1 MKGPLTKISEMMVP
15 NWASGGLRSLMK
27 WSTTNTWSRAP
38 LFDKTAINLDLARQ
52 LYRND
57 GEEVF
62 LGGGFCRPIIDRCVE
77 FIGLPTVS
85 IEDEERDNE
94 LNDAIQKVWKP
105 VLQEMFR
112 NAMRDSRT
120 VVRMWQPELTPLV
133 TEEERESCCISII
146 DPDRAT
152 IVYDPRDPKVVERAV
167 IVYTVDFPDE
177 AVDVSPTGDPPRGQK
192 PQTKEHEIWEVIT
205 RDSYRYYDKTDAV
218 WLSSWTRDNLYD
230 FVPVHEVWNEYDSTL
245 SGGQSDYES
254 VYPLIKAFHEVL
266 LQALKSHKY
275 HSAPKIKLA
284 VADIPTFLRNNFPT
298 TIDENGEI
306 IPGGTIRW
314 EGREVLIT
322 SAEDDIGYIE
332 VKSVLGDSKTLLEFL
347 IDCIAVASETPEEF
361 FMRTE
366 AGGAAAAASNSRFI
380 AFEKKI
386 ERKRNA
392 FQYDIQMLIKMHQ
405 VINGGRPQLAK
416 VFWEEIRP
424 EALVDMAQ
432 ALQQTVMS
440 LEVVLQ
446 RQLVSEDT
454 AREMLRSV
462 FGRFFRRMKGPNQ
475 EALDAQDNLDLDAKL
490 AELTAANAPVPTNGA
505 GDKKKVPTITGKPV
519 GGKNE

>member
-1 MKGPLTKISEMMVP
+1 MKGPLTYIAEMMVP
-15 NWASGGLRSLMK
+15 SFGTGGLRSVFK
-27 WSTTNTWSRAP
+27 WGSSDKWTRAP
-38 LFDKTAINLDLARQ
+38 IFDKTAINLDLCRQ

-77 FIGLPTVS
+77 FVGMPTVS

-105 VLQEMFR
+105 VLQEMYR
-112 NAMRDSRT
+112 NAMRDSKT
-120 VVRMWQPELTPLV
+120 IVRMWQPDLTPLV
-133 TEEERESCCISII
+133 TEEEREACCISII
-146 DPDRAT
+146 DPERAT

-177 AVDVSPTGDPPRGQK
+177 AVDVSVTGDPPRGQK

-205 RDSYRYYDKTDAV
+205 RTSYRYYDKTDAV
-218 WLSSWTRDNLYD
+218 WLTSWQRDNPND

-284 VADIPTFLRNNFPT
+284 VADIPSFLRNNFPT
-298 TIDENGEI
+298 TIDDDGQV
-306 IPGGTIRW
+306 IPGGIIRW

-322 SAEDDIGYIE
+322 AADDDIEYIE

-347 IDCIAVASETPEEF
+347 IDCISVAAEMPEEF

-366 AGGAAAAASNSRFI
+366 AGGAAAAAGSARFL

-405 VINGGRPQLAK
+405 VINGRRPQLAK

-424 EALVDMAQ
+424 EALRDMAQ

-440 LEVVLQ
+440 LEILLQ
-446 RQLVSEDT
+446 RKLVSENT
-454 AREMLRSV
+454 SREMLRSI
-462 FGRFFRRMKGPNQ
+462 FGRFFRRMKGPEQ
-475 EALDAQDNLDLDAKL
+475 EALDAADNLDID
-490 AELTAANAPVPTNGA
+490 AELAKVTAQFSSNGNGN
-505 GDKKKVPTITGKPV
+505 GDKARPAISGRATG
-519 GGKNE
+519 GRNE

>member
-1 MKGPLTKISEMMVP
+1 MMVP
-15 NWASGGLRSLMK
+15 SWSTGGLRSIFK
-27 WSTTNTWSRAP
+27 WTNSDRWTRAP
-38 LFDKTAINLDLARQ
+38 IFDKTRINLDLARQ

-77 FIGLPTVS
+77 FIGMPTVS

-94 LNDAIQKVWKP
+94 LNDSIQKVWKP
-105 VLQEMFR
+105 VLQEMYR
-112 NAMRDSRT
+112 NAMRDSKT
-120 VVRMWQPELTPLV
+120 VVRMWQPEMTPLV
-133 TEEERESCCISII
+133 TQEERESCCISII
-146 DPDRAT
+146 DPERAT

-167 IVYTVDFPDE
+167 IVYTVDFPDD
-177 AVDVSPTGDPPRGQK
+177 AVDVSKTGDPPRGQK

-205 RDSYRYYDKTDAV
+205 ASSYRYYDKTDAV
-218 WLSSWTRDNLYD
+218 WLADWARDNPYD

-245 SGGQSDYES
+245 SGGQSDYEA
-254 VYPLIKAFHEVL
+254 VYPLIRAFHEVL

-284 VADIPTFLRNNFPT
+284 VADIPSFLRNNFPT
-298 TIDENGEI
+298 TVDEEGQV

-322 SAEDDIGYIE
+322 AADDDIEYIE

-347 IDCIAVASETPEEF
+347 IDCISVAAEMPEEF

-366 AGGAAAAASNSRFI
+366 AGGAASAAGNARFL

-392 FQYDIQMLIKMHQ
+392 FQADIQMLIKMHQ
-405 VINGGRPQLAK
+405 VINNRRPQLAK

-432 ALQQTVMS
+432 ALQQTVMA
-440 LEVVLQ
+440 LEVLLQ
-446 RQLVSEDT
+446 RKLVSENT
-454 AREMLRSV
+454 SREMLRSI
-462 FGRFFRRMKGPNQ
+462 FGRFFRRMKGPSQ
-475 EALDAQDNLDLDAKL
+475 EAADAEGNLDIDAEL
-490 AELTAANAPVPTNGA
+490 AKLTAAFSKNGNGS
-505 GDKKKVPTITGKPV
+505 GDKKPAISGQN
-519 GGKNE
+519 GGGANE